1 MTEAGPRRVRASTL
15 IGALSALAVSLAVA
29 WGVLFAGSAVFELER
44 ATGGLV
50 QPALVGAL
58 VTALLVGAV
67 LRLERVSLAEVG
79 VTVRGMAR
87 GLAVLAVVYAG
98 IQLGLAATALL
109 AGDGIH
115 AGTALRA
122 DPRAVLGGVI
132 AQLLGTALVE
142 EAVFRGFLLRQL
154 ALRMRLAPAVA
165 AAALAFALWHLPHRA
180 DLGLRGLELAASIA
194 VAGLGGVLASY
205 LYLRSSN
212 LWIVVAL
219 HALFNDA
226 VPLVASPVSPQWILG
241 ALVLGVIAWIERGE
255 RNHRNTTGTPAGV
268 QPG

>member
-1 MTEAGPRRVRASTL
+1 MTEAGPRRVRAPAL
-15 IGALSALAVSLAVA
+15 IGVLIALAVSLVVT
-29 WGVLFAGSAVFELER
+29 WRVLFAGSAVFELEQ

-58 VTALLVGAV
+58 ITALLVGAV
-67 LRLERVSLAEVG
+67 LRRERVSLAEAG
-79 VTVRGMAR
+79 VTARGVVR

-115 AGTALRA
+115 AGIALRA

-154 ALRMRLAPAVA
+154 ALRMRIAPAVA
-165 AAALAFALWHLPHRA
+165 AAALAFALWHLPHRS
-180 DLGLRGLELAASIA
+180 DLGLRGLELAASLA
-194 VAGLGGVLASY
+194 VAGLGGVVASY
-205 LYLRSSN
+205 LYLRSRN
-212 LWIVVAL
+212 LWIAVAL

-226 VPLVASPVSPQWILG
+226 VPLVASPVSAQWILG
-241 ALVLGVIAWIERGE
+241 ALVIGVIAWIEGSSR
-255 RNHRNTTGTPAGV
+255 
-268 QPG
+268 QPDNALRCVRR